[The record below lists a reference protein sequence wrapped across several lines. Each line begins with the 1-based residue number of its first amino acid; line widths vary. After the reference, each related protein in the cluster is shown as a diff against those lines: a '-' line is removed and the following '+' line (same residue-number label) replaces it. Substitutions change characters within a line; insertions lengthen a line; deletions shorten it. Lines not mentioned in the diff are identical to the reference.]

1 MRRVLILL
9 VALTLASLAGC
20 GGGDG
25 NSNTGTTNTTNV
37 NATRSETNSSAN
49 NSSTASLSGDDRS
62 FMTEAAT
69 GGMAEVELGRLA
81 AEKGQSADVK
91 KFGQRMV
98 DDHSK
103 ANDELKQLATKKG
116 VTLPTDLTGE
126 QKSEKEKLSKLSGA
140 AFDKEYMS
148 AMVEDH
154 DKDVKAF
161 QDKSKDA
168 KDADLK
174 AFVTKTLPT
183 LEEHQKM
190 AKEINGKQK

>member
-1 MRRVLILL
+1 MRKVLIML
-9 VALTLASLAGC
+9 VALAVAALAGC
-20 GGGDG
+20 GGGG
-25 NSNTGTTNTTNV
+25 ENTNTGTTNASNA
-37 NATRSETNSSAN
+37 NATRSATNSNATSG
-49 NSSTASLSGDDRS
+49 TASLSSDDRS

-103 ANDELKQLATKKG
+103 ANDELKQLATRKG
-116 VTLPTDLTGE
+116 VTLPTDLTSE
-126 QKSEKEKLSKLSGA
+126 QKSEKDKLSKLSGA

-161 QDKSKDA
+161 QDEAKDA

-174 AFVTKTLPT
+174 AFVNKTLT
-183 LEEHQKM
+183 VIEEHDRM
-190 AKEINGKQK
+190 AKEIKGKQK

>member
-1 MRRVLILL
+1 MRRVLIVL
-9 VALTLASLAGC
+9 VVLAVASLAGC
-20 GGGDG
+20 GGGE
-25 NSNTGTTNTTNV
+25 NTNTGTNANNA
-37 NATRSETNSSAN
+37 NATRSETNRNTSSAAAL
-49 NSSTASLSGDDRS
+49 SSDDRS

-103 ANDELKQLATKKG
+103 ANDELKQLAAKKG
-116 VTLPTDLTGE
+116 ITLPTDLTSE
-126 QKSEKEKLSKLSGA
+126 QKSEKDKLSKLSGA
-140 AFDKEYMS
+140 AFDKEFMS
-148 AMVEDH
+148 VMVSDH
-154 DKDVKAF
+154 DKVVKAF
-161 QDKSKDA
+161 QDEAKDA

-183 LEEHQKM
+183 LEDHQRM
-190 AKEINGKQK
+190 AKEIKGKQ

>member
-1 MRRVLILL
+1 MRKVLIML
-9 VALTLASLAGC
+9 VAFTVAMLTGC
-20 GGGDG
+20 GGGG
-25 NSNTGTTNTTNV
+25 ENTSTSTTNASNA
-37 NATRSETNSSAN
+37 NATRSAANSNASG
-49 NSSTASLSGDDRS
+49 SSTASLSGDDRS

-103 ANDELKQLATKKG
+103 ANDELKQLASRKG
-116 VTLPTDLTGE
+116 VTLPTDLNSE
-126 QKSEKEKLSKLSGA
+126 QKSEKDKLSKLSGA

-161 QDKSKDA
+161 QDEAKDA

-174 AFVTKTLPT
+174 AFVNKTLSVI
-183 LEEHQKM
+183 EEHQKM
-190 AKEINGKQK
+190 AKDIKDKQK

>member
-1 MRRVLILL
+1 MRRVLIML
-9 VALTLASLAGC
+9 VALCTAALAGC
-20 GGGDG
+20 GGG
-25 NSNTGTTNTTNV
+25 SETTTNTGTINAASNAASANT
-37 NATRSETNSSAN
+37 TRSEANSSAN
-49 NSSTASLSGDDRS
+49 TSSTAALSSEDRS

-103 ANDELKQLATKKG
+103 ANDELKQLASKKG
-116 VTLPTDLTGE
+116 VTLPTDLTSE

-148 AMVEDH
+148 TMVEDH

-161 QDKSKDA
+161 QDKSK
-168 KDADLK
+168 
-174 AFVTKTLPT
+174 
-183 LEEHQKM
+183 
-190 AKEINGKQK
+190 

>member
-1 MRRVLILL
+1 MRRVLIML
-9 VALTLASLAGC
+9 VALIALSLSGC
-20 GGGDG
+20 GGGG
-25 NSNTGTTNTTNV
+25 ENANTGTTNAGNA
-37 NATRSETNSSAN
+37 NATRSETNSNAN
-49 NSSTASLSGDDRS
+49 TSNTASLSSDDRS

-81 AEKGQSADVK
+81 AQKGQSADVK

-103 ANDELKQLATKKG
+103 ANDELKQLATRKD
-116 VTLPTDLTGE
+116 VTLPTDLTSE
-126 QKSEKEKLSKLSGA
+126 QKNEKDKLSKLSGA

-161 QDKSKDA
+161 QDKAKDA

-190 AKEINGKQK
+190 AKDIKGKQ